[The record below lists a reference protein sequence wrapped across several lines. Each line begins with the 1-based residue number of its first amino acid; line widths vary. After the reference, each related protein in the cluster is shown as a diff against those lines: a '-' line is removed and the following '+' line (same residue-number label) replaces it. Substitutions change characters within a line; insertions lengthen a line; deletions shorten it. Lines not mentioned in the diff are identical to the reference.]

1 MEERNAY
8 TGSLTAIDEPI
19 SIEYLTDSGRY
30 TPAHWHEDLEMLYI
44 LNGTATVIA
53 DGIRHVLVPGECIV
67 IDSNILHET
76 QCVTSLMM
84 ISVHVK
90 RDYLR
95 SRAGGTQPFL
105 IRCSRSDLVHE
116 QLQPY
121 LEICDMFRTIVPFY
135 IRQRDGYRLMSEA
148 CILRIL
154 YLLVQHFRIP
164 LGADDI
170 PALTENRERVQKI
183 ASFIREHYSEKLTLS
198 GTAEHFGLSEAY
210 FSRLFRKNF
219 GITFIQHLNRVRIEH
234 IYHDLIATDEP
245 VMELIEKHGF
255 TSYKL
260 FSRTF
265 RQIYG
270 CTPREVRQRSRS
282 RAE

>member
-1 MEERNAY
+1 M
-8 TGSLTAIDEPI
+8 
-19 SIEYLTDSGRY
+19 
-30 TPAHWHEDLEMLYI
+30 
-44 LNGTATVIA
+44 
-53 DGIRHVLVPGECIV
+53 LVPGECIV

-170 PALTENRERVQKI
+170 PALTEN
-183 ASFIREHYSEKLTLS
+183 SEKLTLS

-270 CTPREVRQRSRS
+270 CTPREARQRSRS